1 MKNFILIL
9 LCFFLCATHKLSAQL
24 SIYSEAYGIGI
35 TFEGFGGSTN
45 SITEDATVAHTGSK
59 SLKIDVPAGGY
70 TGGAMK
76 SATPQDLSTYTAVS
90 FWVKASAA
98 KTLNVSGL
106 GNNAATT
113 VYQVELSNF
122 AVTTT
127 WTKVVIAMPNPA
139 KLTAESGLF
148 HFAEGADEGAYTL
161 WIDDIQYE
169 TVAVGAATAAMAT
182 ETITKSIGDSF
193 SPNGA
198 TCSFN
203 GVTLN
208 ITKAWFTY
216 TSSNMGVATMN
227 NTTGVGTVVGAGT
240 TNITATMGATAV
252 AGTLTVNVSAAAVG
266 PTAAA
271 ATPTKAVA
279 DVVSLY
285 SNAYTSTS
293 ANRAVDTW
301 SAIWDQAD
309 VADVTIAGN
318 DNKKYTNLSFAGIEF
333 TTNVVDATTMTHF
346 HMDVWTADA
355 ATFNVKLVDFGA
367 NGTYQGMPNDDSE
380 HELSF
385 TPTLSGWFA
394 IDVPL
399 SNFTGLT
406 AREHLAQMIIVG
418 VGGGKT
424 VWVDNVYFYKTP
436 PTEPTTAAPTPTRPQ
451 ANVISM
457 FSNAYT
463 DLLGTNW
470 NPNWSQSTVYTEV
483 SVAGNATKKY
493 ANLNY
498 QGAEPASPIN
508 ATSAT
513 FLHVDFWAAS
523 ATNFRIKLV
532 DFGANGVFGLGP
544 TVGDD
549 SEHEID
555 LGSQPGGSWVAFDIP
570 LADFTGLT
578 ARAHLAQFIISTT
591 SSSPTIW
598 LDNIYFYS
606 NTAIP
611 VELVNFKGKAVN
623 NTTVLTWKTA
633 SERNNQGF
641 TIERSSDGT
650 SYSAIGQV
658 KGNGTTSAPHDYTF
672 TDQSPLS
679 GLGGVNYY
687 RLRQTDFDGKE
698 TVSPVV
704 AVLFGK
710 NGLVVKNTL
719 AHDAVTVIVGDA
731 SPVAVSIFNMAGQQ
745 IYATK
750 IQGTQQID
758 VSAWVSGLYVI
769 RTSTGEVSR
778 FVKQ

>member
-1 MKNFILIL
+1 M
-9 LCFFLCATHKLSAQL
+9 
-24 SIYSEAYGIGI
+24 
-35 TFEGFGGSTN
+35 TN
-45 SITEDATVAHTGSK
+45 
-59 SLKIDVPAGGY
+59 
-70 TGGAMK
+70 
-76 SATPQDLSTYTAVS
+76 
-90 FWVKASAA
+90 
-98 KTLNVSGL
+98 
-106 GNNAATT
+106 
-113 VYQVELSNF
+113 
-122 AVTTT
+122 
-127 WTKVVIAMPNPA
+127 
-139 KLTAESGLF
+139 
-148 HFAEGADEGAYTL
+148 
-161 WIDDIQYE
+161 
-169 TVAVGAATAAMAT
+169 
-182 ETITKSIGDSF
+182 
-193 SPNGA
+193 
-198 TCSFN
+198 
-203 GVTLN
+203 
-208 ITKAWFTY
+208 
-216 TSSNMGVATMN
+216 
-227 NTTGVGTVVGAGT
+227 
-240 TNITATMGATAV
+240 
-252 AGTLTVNVSAAAVG
+252 
-266 PTAAA
+266 
-271 ATPTKAVA
+271 
-279 DVVSLY
+279 VVSLY